1 MSESRSS
8 YRQIL
13 KSSSIIGGASVV
25 NIVVGLVR
33 TKVLA
38 VLLGPA
44 GVGLA
49 GLLTSIM
56 GTAST
61 VAGMGMCTS
70 GVRQVAE
77 AASRDDVARM
87 VVVRR
92 ALWFATLVL
101 GALGSLI
108 LWLMREPVAQGIFGT
123 AEKSSAVGWLA
134 FGVFFTVV
142 GGSQGA
148 MLQGMRRI
156 ADMASAGII
165 GSIVGTIMAVGCV
178 LTWGVRGIVAYIIVA
193 PLSSFVIAALFLRRI
208 PRVDGIAPWSEVKG
222 EIAPLLR
229 LGAML
234 MLSGLMSTVTQ
245 LLVRTII
252 NRELGMEANGLFQA
266 AWTISMTYIGFV
278 LGSMAADYY
287 PRLTAAIHDKAQANQ
302 LVNEQIHVALLLAGP
317 VLVGM
322 LSLAPLV
329 INILYAKAFSGAVD
343 ILRWQ
348 IIGDLFKIIAW
359 PLGFIILASGA
370 GKIYFLTET
379 SWNVFYMGIVWSGIK
394 TVGLVVTGMSFFLS
408 YSMYLIICW
417 FVARRLIG
425 FSFDKNNFHLVIK
438 YIGIVSSVFV
448 SGLFWPKLTMVL
460 GSMLTV
466 VLFIY
471 SFNQLADMTG
481 VKGPVAAIA
490 RKTREFVGGRLR

>member
-13 KSSSIIGGASVV
+13 KSSSIIGGASVI
-25 NIVVGLVR
+25 NIVIGLVR

-61 VAGMGMCTS
+61 VAGMGMSTS

-87 VVVRR
+87 LVVRR

-101 GALGSLI
+101 GALGALI
-108 LWLMREPVAQGIFGT
+108 LWLVREPVAQGIFGT
-123 AEKSSAVGWLA
+123 ADKSGAVGWLA

-208 PRVDGIAPWSEVKG
+208 PRVDGIAQWSEVKG

-266 AWTISMTYIGFV
+266 AWSISMTYIGFV

-302 LVNEQIHVALLLAGP
+302 LVNEQAHVALLLAGP

-329 INILYAKAFSGAVD
+329 INVLYAKAFFGAID

-359 PLGFIILASGA
+359 PLGFIMLATGA
-370 GKIYFLTET
+370 GRMFLIAET
-379 SWNVFYMGIVWSGIK
+379 SWNIFYLLFVWLGLKGS
-394 TVGLVVTGMSFFLS
+394 GLVATGVSFFVS
-408 YSMYLIICW
+408 YLILLVINW
-417 FVARRLIG
+417 LMARRLLN
-425 FSFDKNNFHLVIK
+425 FTFDKSNVRLIIK
-438 YIGIVSSVFV
+438 YVGVVAVVFI
-448 SGLFWPKLTMVL
+448 SGFFWPRLTMVL
-460 GSMLTV
+460 GSMLAA
-466 VLFIY
+466 VLFVY
-471 SFNQLADMTG
+471 SFNQLADMAG
-481 VKGPVAAIA
+481 VKGPVATIA
-490 RKTREFVGGRLR
+490 RKTRQFVGGRLW